1 MLTGKRENILNQKNP
16 VSYTHLNE
24 ESLSA
29 KEKAYYRNQAEKC
42 KCNTADSFYRM
53 QASVSGEKVETLIP
67 RGAFEKM
74 SSQLLDRIKTP
85 VRRSLSDAGVKP
97 GEIDEVVLVGG
108 TTTVSYTHLG
118 KAAS

>member
-1 MLTGKRENILNQKNP
+1 MKR
-16 VSYTHLNE
+16 VF
-24 ESLSA
+24 SA

-74 SSQLLDRIKTP
+74 SSQLLDRIKL
-85 VRRSLSDAGVKP
+85 R
-97 GEIDEVVLVGG
+97 
-108 TTTVSYTHLG
+108 
-118 KAAS
+118 